1 MAKDLL
7 LWDDPQYIK
16 NKNGNQDLEK
26 FLADPER
33 KTKDKYK
40 KLNINYEDIKQSLYN
55 LNQKNP
61 KYQKELPNGID
72 KETGFILK
80 HQLDAY
86 YNGYSDQKPS
96 EIMSIENI
104 KKMQNLT
111 TKNEIAKL
119 VEKQDIK
126 GNLENLKQTNQ
137 DNIISLSRLGLI
149 ELNDEGKKLSP
160 KNTKKTVT
168 ENMATAFKSEL
179 SKNEKTTENKV
190 DEKKSEEKVEKTSSV
205 AERLKELN
213 ERIVNETKNFALRS
227 NSTTNFYS
235 NGGSFKKGQSI
246 LSKGTNNKQKKV
258 QNNVSQN
265 KKAETKVAKTET
277 LQETPENSTLTTDN
291 NTFVENNTASNFSNQ
306 NAEKT
311 PKEKFNHY
319 NGNTEINGANLK
331 TEFELGKWRA
341 EAYSTDPEKKAK
353 AEEMKQNFQ
362 QKIADKYNKMNPEQR
377 KYWKQEYEKSLA
389 IENGKPRTTEVQQR
403 IDALNVGL
411 AKINEISK
419 KEEPK
424 IIKDPNKVIK
434 EPKTSEDYKHNMFI
448 RNKELGNVEQKIKI
462 LSDKMAVATNAGDHQ
477 NHNEYRKEKQTL
489 DIERKKTYKEMKT
502 QENKYYSQFKAERL
516 GENNNDVEEKW
527 EKLAKKSSNDEN
539 KGVEISGIR
548 VM

>member
-246 LSKGTNNKQKKV
+246 LSKGTNNKQKEV

-277 LQETPENSTLTTDN
+277 LQEAPENSTLTTDN

-477 NHNEYRKEKQTL
+477 KLNEYRKEKEKL

>member
-1 MAKDLL
+1 MAKELL

-26 FLADPER
+26 FLADPEK
-33 KTKDKYK
+33 KTKDTYK
-40 KLNINYEDIKQSLYN
+40 KLNINYEDIKQTLYN

-119 VEKQDIK
+119 VERQDIK

-168 ENMATAFKSEL
+168 ENMASAFKSEL

-235 NGGSFKKGQSI
+235 NSVTTKKRQSI
-246 LSKGTNNKQKKV
+246 LSKGTGNKQKEV

-265 KKAETKVAKTET
+265 KKSETKVAKTET
-277 LQETPENSTLTTDN
+277 VQETAENNTLTTDN

-306 NAEKT
+306 NVEKT

-319 NGNTEINGANLK
+319 NGNIEINGANLK

-419 KEEPK
+419 VESNTLSK
-424 IIKDPNKVIK
+424 KDPNKVVKSPVTVADYQHNITVRENELKILNAKK
-434 EPKTSEDYKHNMFI
+434 EEILKKYDNEYYKQNSNNKLLENYTAERYKIEDKI
-448 RNKELGNVEQKIKI
+448 RDTKKEIKI
-462 LSDKMAVATNAGDHQ
+462 QQKKKEDQLTKEIVKNSKEEKNERSVATELN
-477 NHNEYRKEKQTL
+477 
-489 DIERKKTYKEMKT
+489 
-502 QENKYYSQFKAERL
+502 
-516 GENNNDVEEKW
+516 
-527 EKLAKKSSNDEN
+527 
-539 KGVEISGIR
+539 GIR
-548 VM
+548 TY

>member
-246 LSKGTNNKQKKV
+246 LSKGTNNKQKEV

-265 KKAETKVAKTET
+265 KKSETKVAKTET
-277 LQETPENSTLTTDN
+277 VQETAENNTLTTDN
-291 NTFVENNTASNFSNQ
+291 NTFAENNTAS
-306 NAEKT
+306 
-311 PKEKFNHY
+311 
-319 NGNTEINGANLK
+319 
-331 TEFELGKWRA
+331 
-341 EAYSTDPEKKAK
+341 
-353 AEEMKQNFQ
+353 
-362 QKIADKYNKMNPEQR
+362 
-377 KYWKQEYEKSLA
+377 
-389 IENGKPRTTEVQQR
+389 
-403 IDALNVGL
+403 
-411 AKINEISK
+411 
-419 KEEPK
+419 
-424 IIKDPNKVIK
+424 IKDKPNETAIVKDINKVIK
-434 EPKTSEDYKHNMFI
+434 DPKTFSDFQHNIGIRELELKKLEKTDKTLSHKIAVEKRKHAKDEVLLSNLENQQKELQSKI
-448 RNKELGNVEQKIKI
+448 KAVNKEINVQKTK
-462 LSDKMAVATNAGDHQ
+462 
-477 NHNEYRKEKQTL
+477 RTL
-489 DIERKKTYKEMKT
+489 E
-502 QENKYYSQFKAERL
+502 ENKE
-516 GENNNDVEEKW
+516 
-527 EKLAKKSSNDEN
+527 LAKKSNSNDRGE
-539 KGVEISGIR
+539 GLEVSGIR
-548 VM
+548 MI

>member
-1 MAKDLL
+1 MAKELL
-7 LWDDPQYIK
+7 LWDDPKYIK

-26 FLADPER
+26 FLADPEK
-33 KTKDKYK
+33 KTKDTYK

-86 YNGYSDQKPS
+86 YNGYSDQKPY

-246 LSKGTNNKQKKV
+246 LSKGTNNKQKEV

-277 LQETPENSTLTTDN
+277 LQEAPENSTLTTDN

-477 NHNEYRKEKQTL
+477 KLNEYRKEKEKL

-502 QENKYYSQFKAERL
+502 QENKYYSQLKAERL

>member
-1 MAKDLL
+1 MAKELL
-7 LWDDPQYIK
+7 LWDDPKYIK

-26 FLADPER
+26 FLADPEK
-33 KTKDKYK
+33 KTKDTYK

-86 YNGYSDQKPS
+86 YNGYSDQKPY

-246 LSKGTNNKQKKV
+246 LSKGTNNKQKEV

-277 LQETPENSTLTTDN
+277 VQETAGNNTLTTDN
-291 NTFVENNTASNFSNQ
+291 NTFTENNTASNFSNE
-306 NAEKT
+306 NVEKT

-319 NGNTEINGANLK
+319 KGNTEINGANLK

-377 KYWKQEYEKSLA
+377 KYWKREYEKSLA
-389 IENGKPRTTEVQQR
+389 IENEKPRTTEVQQR

-419 KEEPK
+419 KEEQK

-434 EPKTSEDYKHNMFI
+434 NPKTSEDYYKNSEI
-448 RNKELGNVEQKIKI
+448 RKNELKTIKNKLSELDEKI
-462 LSDKMAVATNAGDHQ
+462 LNETNAVSNGADDKNLKIYETQ
-477 NHNEYRKEKQTL
+477 KEELKKLKNLTKREYDFQKAKYNQL
-489 DIERKKTYKEMKT
+489 T
-502 QENKYYSQFKAERL
+502 Q
-516 GENNNDVEEKW
+516 
-527 EKLAKKSSNDEN
+527 DEN
-539 KGVEISGIR
+539 FGGATKKQKPISKER
-548 VM
+548 V

>member
-149 ELNDEGKKLSP
+149 ELNDEGEKLSP

-246 LSKGTNNKQKKV
+246 LSKGTNNKQKEV

-341 EAYSTDPEKKAK
+341 EAYSNNPETKLK

-419 KEEPK
+419 VESNTLSK
-424 IIKDPNKVIK
+424 KDPNKVVKSPVTVADYQHNITVRENELKILNAKK
-434 EPKTSEDYKHNMFI
+434 EEILKKYDNEYYKQNSNNKLLENYTTERYKIEDKI
-448 RNKELGNVEQKIKI
+448 RDTKKEIKI
-462 LSDKMAVATNAGDHQ
+462 QQKKKEDQLTKEIVKNSKEEKNERSVATELN
-477 NHNEYRKEKQTL
+477 
-489 DIERKKTYKEMKT
+489 
-502 QENKYYSQFKAERL
+502 
-516 GENNNDVEEKW
+516 
-527 EKLAKKSSNDEN
+527 
-539 KGVEISGIR
+539 GIR
-548 VM
+548 TY

>member
-168 ENMATAFKSEL
+168 ENCHKESDCVFFRLPECWLHYFLRNNVKPSPKGKVSGTTRL
-179 SKNEKTTENKV
+179 SCGK
-190 DEKKSEEKVEKTSSV
+190 
-205 AERLKELN
+205 
-213 ERIVNETKNFALRS
+213 FAL
-227 NSTTNFYS
+227 NS
-235 NGGSFKKGQSI
+235 
-246 LSKGTNNKQKKV
+246 
-258 QNNVSQN
+258 
-265 KKAETKVAKTET
+265 
-277 LQETPENSTLTTDN
+277 
-291 NTFVENNTASNFSNQ
+291 
-306 NAEKT
+306 
-311 PKEKFNHY
+311 
-319 NGNTEINGANLK
+319 
-331 TEFELGKWRA
+331 R
-341 EAYSTDPEKKAK
+341 
-353 AEEMKQNFQ
+353 
-362 QKIADKYNKMNPEQR
+362 KIR
-377 KYWKQEYEKSLA
+377 
-389 IENGKPRTTEVQQR
+389 
-403 IDALNVGL
+403 
-411 AKINEISK
+411 
-419 KEEPK
+419 
-424 IIKDPNKVIK
+424 
-434 EPKTSEDYKHNMFI
+434 
-448 RNKELGNVEQKIKI
+448 
-462 LSDKMAVATNAGDHQ
+462 
-477 NHNEYRKEKQTL
+477 
-489 DIERKKTYKEMKT
+489 
-502 QENKYYSQFKAERL
+502 
-516 GENNNDVEEKW
+516 
-527 EKLAKKSSNDEN
+527 
-539 KGVEISGIR
+539 
-548 VM
+548 

>member
-1 MAKDLL
+1 MAKELL

-26 FLADPER
+26 FLADPEK
-33 KTKDKYK
+33 KTKDTYK
-40 KLNINYEDIKQSLYN
+40 KLNINYEDIKQTLYN

-119 VEKQDIK
+119 VERQDIK

-168 ENMATAFKSEL
+168 ENMASAFKSEL
-179 SKNEKTTENKV
+179 SKN
-190 DEKKSEEKVEKTSSV
+190 EKKSEEKVEKTSSV

-213 ERIVNETKNFALRS
+213 EKIVNETKNFALRS

-246 LSKGTNNKQKKV
+246 LSKGTNNKQKEV

-277 LQETPENSTLTTDN
+277 VQETAENNTLTTDN
-291 NTFVENNTASNFSNQ
+291 NTFTENNTASNFSNE
-306 NAEKT
+306 NVEKT

-319 NGNTEINGANLK
+319 KGNTEINGANLK

-362 QKIADKYNKMNPEQR
+362 QKIADKYNKMDAKQR
-377 KYWKQEYEKSLA
+377 KYWKEEYEKSLA

-424 IIKDPNKVIK
+424 IIKDPNKVVKSPVTVADYQHNITVRENELKILNAKK
-434 EPKTSEDYKHNMFI
+434 EEILKKYDNEYYKQNSNNKLLENYTAERYKIEDKI
-448 RNKELGNVEQKIKI
+448 RDTKKEIKI
-462 LSDKMAVATNAGDHQ
+462 QQKKKEDQLTKEIVKNSKEEKNERSVATELN
-477 NHNEYRKEKQTL
+477 
-489 DIERKKTYKEMKT
+489 
-502 QENKYYSQFKAERL
+502 
-516 GENNNDVEEKW
+516 
-527 EKLAKKSSNDEN
+527 
-539 KGVEISGIR
+539 GIR
-548 VM
+548 TY

>member
-246 LSKGTNNKQKKV
+246 LSKGTNNKQKEV

-265 KKAETKVAKTET
+265 KKSETKVAKTET
-277 LQETPENSTLTTDN
+277 LQEAPENSTLTTDN

-353 AEEMKQNFQ
+353 AEEMKQKFQ

-424 IIKDPNKVIK
+424 IIKDPNKVVKSPVTVADYQHNITVRENELKILNAKK
-434 EPKTSEDYKHNMFI
+434 EEILKKYDNEYYKQNSNNKLLENYTAERYKIEDKI
-448 RNKELGNVEQKIKI
+448 RDTKKEIKI
-462 LSDKMAVATNAGDHQ
+462 QQKKKEDQLTKEIVKNSKEEKNERSVATELN
-477 NHNEYRKEKQTL
+477 
-489 DIERKKTYKEMKT
+489 
-502 QENKYYSQFKAERL
+502 
-516 GENNNDVEEKW
+516 
-527 EKLAKKSSNDEN
+527 
-539 KGVEISGIR
+539 GIR
-548 VM
+548 TY

>member
-1 MAKDLL
+1 MAKELL

-26 FLADPER
+26 FLANPEK
-33 KTKDKYK
+33 KTKDTYK
-40 KLNINYEDIKQSLYN
+40 KLNINYEDIKQTLYN

-119 VEKQDIK
+119 VERQDIK

-149 ELNDEGKKLSP
+149 ELNEEGKKLSP

-168 ENMATAFKSEL
+168 ENMASAFKSEL

-235 NGGSFKKGQSI
+235 NGEALKKGQSI
-246 LSKGTNNKQKKV
+246 LSKGTDNKQKEV

-277 LQETPENSTLTTDN
+277 VQETLENNPLTTDN
-291 NTFVENNTASNFSNQ
+291 NTFTENNTASNFSNE
-306 NAEKT
+306 NVEKT

-341 EAYSTDPEKKAK
+341 EAYSADPERKAK
-353 AEEMKQNFQ
+353 ADEMKKIFQ
-362 QKIADKYNKMNPEQR
+362 QKIADKYNKMDAKQR
-377 KYWKQEYEKSLA
+377 KYWKEEYEKSLS

-419 KEEPK
+419 KEEQK
-424 IIKDPNKVIK
+424 IINDPNKVIK

-448 RNKELGNVEQKIKI
+448 RNKELGNIEQKIKI

-477 NHNEYRKEKQTL
+477 KLNEYRKEKENL

-502 QENKYYSQFKAERL
+502 QENKYYSQFKAEWR
-516 GENNNDVEEKW
+516 GKNNNDVEEKW

>member
-126 GNLENLKQTNQ
+126 GNLKNLKQTNQ

-246 LSKGTNNKQKKV
+246 LSKGTNNKQKEV

-277 LQETPENSTLTTDN
+277 LQEAPENSTLTTDN

-477 NHNEYRKEKQTL
+477 KLNEYRKEKEKL

>member
-1 MAKDLL
+1 MAKELL
-7 LWDDPQYIK
+7 LWDDPKYIK

-26 FLADPER
+26 FLADPEK
-33 KTKDKYK
+33 KTKDTYK

-86 YNGYSDQKPS
+86 YNGYSDQKPY

-246 LSKGTNNKQKKV
+246 LSKGTNNKQKEV

-277 LQETPENSTLTTDN
+277 LQEAPENSTLTTDN

-389 IENGKPRTTEVQQR
+389 IENEKPRTTEVQQR

-477 NHNEYRKEKQTL
+477 KLNEYRKEKEKL

>member
-1 MAKDLL
+1 MAKELL

-26 FLADPER
+26 FLADPEK
-33 KTKDKYK
+33 KTKDTYK
-40 KLNINYEDIKQSLYN
+40 KLNINYEDIKQTLYN

-119 VEKQDIK
+119 VERQDIK

-149 ELNDEGKKLSP
+149 ELNNEGKKLSP

-168 ENMATAFKSEL
+168 ENMASAFKSEL

-246 LSKGTNNKQKKV
+246 LSKGTNNKQKEV

-265 KKAETKVAKTET
+265 KKAETKV
-277 LQETPENSTLTTDN
+277 
-291 NTFVENNTASNFSNQ
+291 
-306 NAEKT
+306 EKT

-353 AEEMKQNFQ
+353 AKEMKQNFQ

-424 IIKDPNKVIK
+424 IIKDPNKVVKSPVTVADYQHNITVRKNELKILNAKK
-434 EPKTSEDYKHNMFI
+434 EEILKKYDNEYYKKYSNNKLLENYTAERYKIEDKI
-448 RNKELGNVEQKIKI
+448 RDTKKEIKI
-462 LSDKMAVATNAGDHQ
+462 QQKK
-477 NHNEYRKEKQTL
+477 KEDQLT
-489 DIERKKTYKEMKT
+489 KEIVK
-502 QENKYYSQFKAERL
+502 NSK
-516 GENNNDVEEKW
+516 EEK
-527 EKLAKKSSNDEN
+527 DERSVTTN
-539 KGVEISGIR
+539 LNRIR
-548 VM
+548 TY

>member
-119 VEKQDIK
+119 VKKQDIK

-246 LSKGTNNKQKKV
+246 LSKGTNNKQKEV

-424 IIKDPNKVIK
+424 IIKDPNKVVKSPVTVADYQHNITVRENELKILNAKK
-434 EPKTSEDYKHNMFI
+434 EEILKKYDNEYYKQNSNNKLVENYTAERYKIEDKI
-448 RNKELGNVEQKIKI
+448 RDTKKEIKI
-462 LSDKMAVATNAGDHQ
+462 QQKKKEDQLTKEIVKNSKEEKNERSVATELN
-477 NHNEYRKEKQTL
+477 
-489 DIERKKTYKEMKT
+489 
-502 QENKYYSQFKAERL
+502 
-516 GENNNDVEEKW
+516 
-527 EKLAKKSSNDEN
+527 
-539 KGVEISGIR
+539 GIR
-548 VM
+548 TY

>member
-1 MAKDLL
+1 MAKELL
-7 LWDDPQYIK
+7 LWDDPKYIK

-26 FLADPER
+26 FLADPEK
-33 KTKDKYK
+33 KTKDTYK

-86 YNGYSDQKPS
+86 YNGYSDQKPY

-246 LSKGTNNKQKKV
+246 LSKGTNNKQKEV

-277 LQETPENSTLTTDN
+277 LQEAPENSTLTTDN

-477 NHNEYRKEKQTL
+477 KLNEYRKEKEKL

>member
-1 MAKDLL
+1 MMAKDLL

-26 FLADPER
+26 FLADPEK
-33 KTKDKYK
+33 KTKDTYK

-119 VEKQDIK
+119 VERQDIK

-168 ENMATAFKSEL
+168 ENMAVAFKSEL
-179 SKNEKTTENKV
+179 SKNEKTSENKV

-227 NSTTNFYS
+227 NSATNFYS
-235 NGGSFKKGQSI
+235 NGEASKKVQSI
-246 LSKGTNNKQKKV
+246 LSKGKDNKKKEL
-258 QNNVSQN
+258 QNNVLQN

-277 LQETPENSTLTTDN
+277 VQETPENNTLTTD
-291 NTFVENNTASNFSNQ
+291 
-306 NAEKT
+306 
-311 PKEKFNHY
+311 
-319 NGNTEINGANLK
+319 
-331 TEFELGKWRA
+331 
-341 EAYSTDPEKKAK
+341 
-353 AEEMKQNFQ
+353 
-362 QKIADKYNKMNPEQR
+362 
-377 KYWKQEYEKSLA
+377 
-389 IENGKPRTTEVQQR
+389 
-403 IDALNVGL
+403 LNV
-411 AKINEISK
+411 KNKSNETANTV
-419 KEEPK
+419 
-424 IIKDPNKVIK
+424 KDINKVIR
-434 EPKTSEDYKHNMFI
+434 EPKTVSDFQHNIGIREKELKKLQETNKTISSKIAVEKRKHVTDKGLLLNLENQQKELQSKI
-448 RNKELGNVEQKIKI
+448 KAVNKEISVQQTKRTLEENKELIKKD
-462 LSDKMAVATNAGDHQ
+462 SN
-477 NHNEYRKEKQTL
+477 
-489 DIERKKTYKEMKT
+489 
-502 QENKYYSQFKAERL
+502 
-516 GENNNDVEEKW
+516 
-527 EKLAKKSSNDEN
+527 SND
-539 KGVEISGIR
+539 KGEGLEVSGVRMI
-548 VM
+548 

>member
-1 MAKDLL
+1 
-7 LWDDPQYIK
+7 
-16 NKNGNQDLEK
+16 
-26 FLADPER
+26 
-33 KTKDKYK
+33 
-40 KLNINYEDIKQSLYN
+40 
-55 LNQKNP
+55 
-61 KYQKELPNGID
+61 
-72 KETGFILK
+72 
-80 HQLDAY
+80 
-86 YNGYSDQKPS
+86 
-96 EIMSIENI
+96 
-104 KKMQNLT
+104 MQNLT

-126 GNLENLKQTNQ
+126 VNLENLKQSNQ

-462 LSDKMAVATNAGDHQ
+462 LSDKIAVATNAGDHQ
-477 NHNEYRKEKQTL
+477 KLNEYRKEKEKL

>member
-246 LSKGTNNKQKKV
+246 LSKGTNNKQKEV

-277 LQETPENSTLTTDN
+277 LQETPENSTLTTD
-291 NTFVENNTASNFSNQ
+291 
-306 NAEKT
+306 
-311 PKEKFNHY
+311 
-319 NGNTEINGANLK
+319 
-331 TEFELGKWRA
+331 FELGKWRA

-424 IIKDPNKVIK
+424 IIKDPNKVVKSPVTVADYQHNITVRENELKILNAKK
-434 EPKTSEDYKHNMFI
+434 EEILKKYDNEYYKQNSNNKLLENYTAERYKIEDKI
-448 RNKELGNVEQKIKI
+448 RDTKKEIKI
-462 LSDKMAVATNAGDHQ
+462 QQKKKEDQLTKEIVKNSKEEKNERSVATELN
-477 NHNEYRKEKQTL
+477 
-489 DIERKKTYKEMKT
+489 
-502 QENKYYSQFKAERL
+502 
-516 GENNNDVEEKW
+516 
-527 EKLAKKSSNDEN
+527 
-539 KGVEISGIR
+539 GIR
-548 VM
+548 TY

>member
-246 LSKGTNNKQKKV
+246 LSKGTNNKQKEV

-277 LQETPENSTLTTDN
+277 LQEAPENSTLTTDN

-341 EAYSTDPEKKAK
+341 E
-353 AEEMKQNFQ
+353 
-362 QKIADKYNKMNPEQR
+362 KYNKMNPEQR

-424 IIKDPNKVIK
+424 IIKDPNKVVKSPVTVADYQHNITVRENELKILNAKK
-434 EPKTSEDYKHNMFI
+434 EEILKKYDNEYYKKNSNNKLLENYTAERYKIEDKI
-448 RNKELGNVEQKIKI
+448 RDTKKEIKI
-462 LSDKMAVATNAGDHQ
+462 QQKKKEDQLTKEIVKNSKEEKNERSVATELN
-477 NHNEYRKEKQTL
+477 
-489 DIERKKTYKEMKT
+489 
-502 QENKYYSQFKAERL
+502 
-516 GENNNDVEEKW
+516 
-527 EKLAKKSSNDEN
+527 
-539 KGVEISGIR
+539 GIR
-548 VM
+548 TY

>member
-1 MAKDLL
+1 MAKELL
-7 LWDDPQYIK
+7 LWDDPKYIK

-26 FLADPER
+26 FLADPGK
-33 KTKDKYK
+33 KTKDTYK
-40 KLNINYEDIKQSLYN
+40 KLNINYEDIKQTLYN

-96 EIMSIENI
+96 EIISIENI

-119 VEKQDIK
+119 VERQDIK

-168 ENMATAFKSEL
+168 ENMVTAFKSEL
-179 SKNEKTTENKV
+179 SKNEKTIKNEA

-213 ERIVNETKNFALRS
+213 ERIVKETKNFALRS
-227 NSTTNFYS
+227 NSTKNFYS
-235 NGGSFKKGQSI
+235 NGGEALKKGQSI
-246 LSKGTNNKQKKV
+246 LSKGTDNKQKEV

-265 KKAETKVAKTET
+265 KNIKTKVSKTET
-277 LQETPENSTLTTDN
+277 VQVTPENSTLTTDN
-291 NTFVENNTASNFSNQ
+291 NTFVENNTAPNFSNQ
-306 NAEKT
+306 NVEKT

-331 TEFELGKWRA
+331 TEFEFGKWRA

-419 KEEPK
+419 TDEKKLIKDSSKVVKSPMTVADYQHNITVRENELKILNAKKEEILKKYNNEYYKQNSNQKLLENYTAERYK
-424 IIKDPNKVIK
+424 IEDKIRDTKK
-434 EPKTSEDYKHNMFI
+434 E
-448 RNKELGNVEQKIKI
+448 IKI
-462 LSDKMAVATNAGDHQ
+462 QQKKKEDQLTKEIVKNSKEEKNERSVATE
-477 NHNEYRKEKQTL
+477 HN
-489 DIERKKTYKEMKT
+489 
-502 QENKYYSQFKAERL
+502 
-516 GENNNDVEEKW
+516 
-527 EKLAKKSSNDEN
+527 
-539 KGVEISGIR
+539 GIR
-548 VM
+548 TY

>member
-1 MAKDLL
+1 MAKELL
-7 LWDDPQYIK
+7 LWDDPKYIK

-26 FLADPER
+26 FLADPEK
-33 KTKDKYK
+33 KTKDTYK

-86 YNGYSDQKPS
+86 YNGYSDQKPY

-246 LSKGTNNKQKKV
+246 LSKGTNNKQKEV

-265 KKAETKVAKTET
+265 KKSETKVAKTET
-277 LQETPENSTLTTDN
+277 VQETAENNTLTTDN
-291 NTFVENNTASNFSNQ
+291 NTFAENNTASNFSNE
-306 NAEKT
+306 NVEKT
-311 PKEKFNHY
+311 LKEKFNHY
-319 NGNTEINGANLK
+319 KGNTEINGANLK

-341 EAYSTDPEKKAK
+341 EAYSNNPETKLK

-419 KEEPK
+419 VESNTLSK
-424 IIKDPNKVIK
+424 KDPNKVVKSPVTVADYQHNITVRENELKILNAKK
-434 EPKTSEDYKHNMFI
+434 EEILKKYDNEYYKQNSNNKLLENYTTERYKIEDKI
-448 RNKELGNVEQKIKI
+448 RDTKKEIKI
-462 LSDKMAVATNAGDHQ
+462 QQKK
-477 NHNEYRKEKQTL
+477 KEDQLT
-489 DIERKKTYKEMKT
+489 KEIVK
-502 QENKYYSQFKAERL
+502 NSK
-516 GENNNDVEEKW
+516 EEKN
-527 EKLAKKSSNDEN
+527 ERSAATEHN
-539 KGVEISGIR
+539 GIR
-548 VM
+548 TY